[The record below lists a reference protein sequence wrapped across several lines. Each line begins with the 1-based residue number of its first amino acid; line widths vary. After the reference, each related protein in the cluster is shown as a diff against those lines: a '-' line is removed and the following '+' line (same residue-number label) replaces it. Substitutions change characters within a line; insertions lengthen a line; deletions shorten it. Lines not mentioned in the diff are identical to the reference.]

1 MLQSLLMSSQDQSSK
16 CLLEDYYH
24 FLCISSNYIPTVG
37 TSAMQTLL
45 TALATLKYIKG
56 DNTHCITDSLTIDN
70 SIVIAI
76 VVISYLKS
84 VSSRMN
90 FMFSSD
96 SCVICT
102 VGWFAYGIISRTL
115 CKHATSCTS
124 VPPLF
129 TGGNQNH
136 KGVEV
141 DLKIDK
147 NSYFLIIYRWICK
160 IWFLKIFLKL
170 IWNTNIHDMLIRI
183 YWVII

>member
-1 MLQSLLMSSQDQSSK
+1 MSARRLWPFSLYFIKLHTNCGYLCYANSS
-16 CLLEDYYH
+16 Y
-24 FLCISSNYIPTVG
+24 CIGNTEIQNLNTSRETTHTV
-37 TSAMQTLL
+37 
-45 TALATLKYIKG
+45 Y
-56 DNTHCITDSLTIDN
+56 TDSLTIDN

-76 VVISYLKS
+76 VVISYLRS

-129 TGGNQNH
+129 TGWNQNH
-136 KGVEV
+136 KGVEA

-147 NSYFLIIYRWICK
+147 NSYFLNIYRWIC
-160 IWFLKIFLKL
+160 
-170 IWNTNIHDMLIRI
+170 
-183 YWVII
+183 